1 MTTTEQGPRTS
12 RKAWNW
18 WIITAFALVPVALA
32 GGLWGIFTHPSGEAR
47 VFGTGADALV
57 LVAVLCAMRGFR
69 KLAARAAWSVGE
81 QKYPPAVTAY
91 FSFEDIFISAESA
104 SRRCRTL
111 EGRLD
116 RRREQPGDR
125 A

>member
-1 MTTTEQGPRTS
+1 VTTREQGPRNS
-12 RKAWNW
+12 RKARNW
-18 WIITAFALVPVALA
+18 WIIAAFALVPVALA
-32 GGLWGIFTHPSGEAR
+32 GGLWGILTQPRAEVR
-47 VFGTGADALV
+47 VFGTGADVLLV
-57 LVAVLCAMRGFR
+57 VAILCAMRGFR
-69 KLAARAAWSVGE
+69 KLAAGAARSGGE
-81 QKYPPAVTAY
+81 QKYPPAAAAY

-111 EGRLD
+111 EARLG